1 MSTQSSGTHLC
12 QPDRQKSCAWCCGLY
27 NSSYKSRAG
36 LARELKARTDEFART
51 RRTVKAILYFSE
63 SNRLKEKCQLFDP
76 DFYSCEFVGFL
87 NEEETLVGCMLHP
100 LAPGNGGTDWRGLS
114 FHGAMACQG
123 FYCRSYRELSPFQK
137 EIILSAVNDWY
148 VYGLLISDA
157 DFIHSFF
164 RLIEKNSVDPAT
176 LLTVRASELVHEFF
190 SSLASLDQMFV
201 SLSSKLRFLSE
212 SERADEKLNHLF
224 SQLRKV
230 V

>member
-1 MSTQSSGTHLC
+1 M
-12 QPDRQKSCAWCCGLY
+12 
-27 NSSYKSRAG
+27 
-36 LARELKARTDEFART
+36 
-51 RRTVKAILYFSE
+51 
-63 SNRLKEKCQLFDP
+63 
-76 DFYSCEFVGFL
+76 
-87 NEEETLVGCMLHP
+87 
-100 LAPGNGGTDWRGLS
+100 
-114 FHGAMACQG
+114 
-123 FYCRSYRELSPFQK
+123 
-137 EIILSAVNDWY
+137 NDWY